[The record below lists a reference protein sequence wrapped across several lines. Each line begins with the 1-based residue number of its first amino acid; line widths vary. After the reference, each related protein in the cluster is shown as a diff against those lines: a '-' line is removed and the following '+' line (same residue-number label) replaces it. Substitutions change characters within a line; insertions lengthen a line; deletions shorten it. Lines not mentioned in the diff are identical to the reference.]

1 MAGIRAAFI
10 NMGTQKDAFL
20 HFSDTGE
27 HLENYLIM
35 LNGEDAIPKKALD
48 DLRKLKKSGNGSVTE
63 EQNRMGSLLATK
75 QKVLVQIVKEP
86 IGSKGPRVSTN
97 ITVAGRFLVL
107 IPMGEYVAVSKR
119 IRSQKE
125 RRRLRSCI
133 SSVLPDGFGV
143 IVRTLA
149 EGQSDESLHADLKDV
164 LDKWQAILDKLK
176 EARPPTLLHQDMDM
190 TESLVRDLFAK
201 DYSRILIDDAKMHR
215 SIKSYVSRVAP
226 NMVPNIELYRGSEHI
241 FDYMKI
247 SRDVDSVFSPRV
259 KMPSGGYLIFEQ
271 TEAMYVVDVNS
282 GRYAAKRDQEENS
295 LRTNLESAREIAK
308 QLRLRDIGGIIVVDF
323 IDLREDSNRKKV
335 FDELKREFRKDR
347 AKTNLLPMSDFGLV
361 QITRQRIRPSV
372 VKSVSKV
379 CPMCGGSGSIVSQNT
394 VNADIEGWLTKF
406 KYNYKGHYTLDLHVN
421 PYLKSMVQRGW
432 ISQRLKWLFRYRLN
446 IYIMSDDTMSMNDFK
461 FMLHNS
467 EIDITDAVLNDQPI
481 EKAITE
487 ADLRGSSDSRKK
499 SDDPGL
505 DYFKKESR
513 RGSDKDKDDSNGR
526 DEGKEDGR
534 SDSRGGARGGSRGSQ
549 QRGRPAGKKS
559 PDAQSDKK
567 PAGRQQAQR
576 SGKDAGK
583 ETPDS
588 RKDEASGEQDK
599 PQRKSA
605 AAGGKEETRK
615 KPAASKPNP
624 KAKYYK
630 SSKEQSD
637 NRDVDSGDDKKRAD
651 DTPGKDTAK
660 DQKEDK
666 QKSDPQKPAD
676 DKKRDEQAADSKSGK
691 EGGDE
696 KSGDKEVNKEDN
708 SHLPSAI
715 EVARQHRMEKEEQEK
730 KEN

>member
-1 MAGIRAAFI
+1 MKNQIIIHGAANQTRVALIEHGELAQLFIESPENQRTVGNIYLAEVHKVMAGIRAAFI
-10 NMGTQKDAFL
+10 DMGTQKDAFL

-35 LNGEDAIPKKALD
+35 LNGEGAIPKKALEEI
-48 DLRKLKKSGNGSVTE
+48 RKENSDGNGSIAQ
-63 EQNRMGSLLATK
+63 EQNRAGALLAPK

-119 IRSQKE
+119 IRSHKE

-149 EGQSDESLHADLKDV
+149 EGQTDEALHEDLKDV
-164 LDKWQAILDKLK
+164 LDKWQAILEKLK
-176 EARPPTLLHQDMDM
+176 IAKPPSLLHQDMDM

-201 DYSRILIDDAKMHR
+201 DYSRILIDDAKIHR

-226 NMVPNIELYRGSEHI
+226 NMVPNIEHYRGSEHI
-241 FDYMKI
+241 FDHMKI

-295 LRTNLESAREIAK
+295 LKTNLESAREIAK

-323 IDLREDSNRKKV
+323 IDLREDTNRKKI

-347 AKTNLLPMSDFGLV
+347 AKTNVLPMSDFGLV

-379 CPMCGGSGSIVSQNT
+379 CPMCGGSGSIVSEDT
-394 VNADIEGWLTKF
+394 VVADIESWLTKF
-406 KYNYKGHYTLDLHVN
+406 KYNYNSHFTLDLHLN
-421 PYLKSMVQRGW
+421 PYLRSMIQRGW
-432 ISQRLKWLFRYRLN
+432 ISQRLKWLLSYRLN
-446 IYIMSDDTMSMNDFK
+446 IQVMADDTLSMNDFK

-467 EIDITDAVLNDQPI
+467 EIDITDVVLNDQPI
-481 EKAITE
+481 EKAINE
-487 ADLRGSSDSRKK
+487 ADLRSSNGTRKK
-499 SDDPGL
+499 ADDPGL
-505 DYFKKESR
+505 DYFKKDTGRSGGKE
-513 RGSDKDKDDSNGR
+513 KKDDGR
-526 DEGKEDGR
+526 GPSR
-534 SDSRGGARGGSRGSQ
+534 SGGGRGSQ
-549 QRGRPAGKKS
+549 QRGRPQSGKGQQARQDNKTGTRKQVERDDSKTSTVNRKS
-559 PDAQSDKK
+559 PATPKQPDQK
-567 PAGRQQAQR
+567 P
-576 SGKDAGK
+576 S
-583 ETPDS
+583 PS
-588 RKDEASGEQDK
+588 R
-599 PQRKSA
+599 
-605 AAGGKEETRK
+605 
-615 KPAASKPNP
+615 PNP

-630 SSKEQSD
+630 SSRENEEERSTAASSRATTGEAGSESARDQEQPV
-637 NRDVDSGDDKKRAD
+637 RKQ
-651 DTPGKDTAK
+651 PPKDENA
-660 DQKEDK
+660 
-666 QKSDPQKPAD
+666 
-676 DKKRDEQAADSKSGK
+676 
-691 EGGDE
+691 
-696 KSGDKEVNKEDN
+696 
-708 SHLPSAI
+708 HLPSAI
-715 EVARQHRMEKEEQEK
+715 EVARQHRIEKEEQEK
-730 KEN
+730 KDN